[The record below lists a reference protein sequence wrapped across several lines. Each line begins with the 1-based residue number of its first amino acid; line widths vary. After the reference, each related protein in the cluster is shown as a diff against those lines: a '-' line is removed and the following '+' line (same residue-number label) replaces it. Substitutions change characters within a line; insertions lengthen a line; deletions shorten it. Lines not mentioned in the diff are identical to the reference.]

1 VLTLLAFEQI
11 AEKAFSRCIP
21 LSSMCEG
28 GTSPHRVLGGI
39 RVQDQGVLYEYIC
52 PSVRHHC
59 PY

>member
-1 VLTLLAFEQI
+1 V
-11 AEKAFSRCIP
+11 R
-21 LSSMCEG
+21 
-28 GTSPHRVLGGI
+28 GGI